1 MSRPSRV
8 ALVSGANRGI
18 GLEVARQL
26 AEKGIRV
33 VLSAR
38 RIEAADAAA
47 RQLHAGGLE
56 TIPMTLD
63 VTSGRSIAELQQ
75 ELHHLHL
82 SVDILVNNAAILL
95 GEHEGVLELSIDDL
109 RATLDTNVIG
119 AAALAQTF
127 MPGMIERGYGRV
139 VNVSSTAGQ
148 LSSMTDYAPAYSM
161 SKAALNA
168 LTRQLATA
176 TRNTGVLVNSAC
188 PGWVRTD
195 MGGQAAPLSV
205 EQGADTIVWLATLPD
220 SGPTGR
226 FFRERRQIEW

>member
-1 MSRPSRV
+1 MATTARV

-18 GLEVARQL
+18 GFEVARQL
-26 AEKGIRV
+26 AQKGLRV

-38 RIEAADAAA
+38 QIDAADEAAKRLRA
-47 RQLHAGGLE
+47 QGLE
-56 TIPMTLD
+56 TLPMTLD
-63 VTSGRSIAELQQ
+63 ITSGTSIDELSR
-75 ELHHLHL
+75 ELHRLHL
-82 SVDILVNNAAILL
+82 SVDVLVNNAAVLL
-95 GEHEGVLELSIDDL
+95 GEHDGVLELSLNDL
-109 RATLDTNVIG
+109 RATFETNVIG
-119 AAALAQTF
+119 ATALAQAF
-127 MPGMIERGYGRV
+127 VPGMVERGFGRV

-148 LSSMTDYAPAYSM
+148 LSSMSDYAPGYSL

-168 LTRQLATA
+168 LTRQLAAA

-195 MGGQAAPLSV
+195 MGGPSAPLSV

-220 SGPTGR
+220 TGPTGG